1 MHIFAIFIG
10 RKLEFSV
17 FHIHIPFC
25 WLVFLISNVLST
37 PGWPINVHDYVF
49 YLLFSHLLGW
59 EHDDTSLRFW
69 VLSFP
74 TGPNVYWF
82 VINHILYSQQRKQLI
97 GPFCSEI
104 MFLNSMESS
113 PDCRLAN
120 RCGSEDR
127 EFSPQVYFILWWKQY
142 LLQLSLFLGGALSSH
157 KFMWL
162 STLGW
167 EIISFFHLP
176 WSNQLIAYFF
186 TLSYNPTIYPW

>member
-1 MHIFAIFIG
+1 M
-10 RKLEFSV
+10 
-17 FHIHIPFC
+17 
-25 WLVFLISNVLST
+25 
-37 PGWPINVHDYVF
+37 F

-59 EHDDTSLRFW
+59 EHDDTSLQFW
-69 VLSFP
+69 VPSFP

-127 EFSPQVYFILWWKQY
+127 EFSPKVYFILWWKQY
-142 LLQLSLFLGGALSSH
+142 LLQLSLFFFGALSSH
-157 KFMWL
+157 KFMWR

-167 EIISFFHLP
+167 EIISFFP
-176 WSNQLIAYFF
+176 F
-186 TLSYNPTIYPW
+186 TLVEWVDCLLFLHYHIVQQYTHDKSIYIYSLYIYIHYIYI

>member
-37 PGWPINVHDYVF
+37 PGWPINVHDYVY
-49 YLLFSHLLGW
+49 YLLFSRLLGW

-113 PDCRLAN
+113 HVKPRL
-120 RCGSEDR
+120 
-127 EFSPQVYFILWWKQY
+127 
-142 LLQLSLFLGGALSSH
+142 
-157 KFMWL
+157 
-162 STLGW
+162 
-167 EIISFFHLP
+167 
-176 WSNQLIAYFF
+176 
-186 TLSYNPTIYPW
+186 PTCQSMRVWR